1 MAIEKNPDDIST
13 PLDKAKEAVE
23 AQSQNL
29 GVEVTIDEEQ
39 EEDMAVDVDP
49 ITGEVEVA
57 LNEDSGKVLASIS
70 GDFYTNLA
78 DLMEEEDLEDIAA
91 TILDNYQSDKDSR
104 DEWEQTFERGFD
116 LLGLKLEETTEPF
129 DGACTATHPLIIEN
143 AVKFQS
149 KASQELF
156 PAKGPIKTQIIGNPT
171 PEKEAQA
178 KRVKDFMNYQ
188 ITDDMPEYFD
198 EFEKM
203 LFHLPLIGTAI
214 KKVYYDETLGRPI
227 SEFIPID
234 QFQVSNLVSD
244 LRRADRYTH
253 LIYRTEND
261 LKKEINAGMYRD
273 VELGD
278 PDRTNRGSITSK
290 AEQVMGLS
298 AYDDNPYD
306 PSYSLLEQHVYLDL
320 PEPFNSPNGEAW
332 PYIVTVEQTSRK
344 VLSIRRNWNDGD
356 TRYLKREHFIAYKF
370 VPGFGF
376 YGLGLIHFLG
386 NLTMSATAAMRA
398 LVDAGQFANLP
409 GGFKARGVRVVGDNT
424 PIMPGE
430 FRDVEATG
438 LDLGKSIVPLPYK
451 EPSQVLYQMLGYV
464 ATAGQKFADTTD
476 QVVAD
481 STNYG
486 PVGTTLALLEASGK
500 FFSAIHKRLH
510 KSQRDEFKILAR
522 INHEFLPTSY
532 PYDIIGQSAEI
543 FKQDFDGRVDVIPVS
558 DPNIPSNAHRLAQ
571 SQMLLQLASQSPP
584 GTFNM
589 PEVNKAIL
597 NAANVDNPDR
607 FLIQPQQEKQQDPLA
622 DIMTAS
628 KGMPIKAFSGQDHDA
643 HIAVKTAY
651 LQDPLNGANE
661 VMKLVQPVLLA
672 NIREH
677 MVLRFQE
684 QMGGMM
690 KANEGQV
697 DEGGSLGMIM
707 AQSAQQILQANQ
719 LAAQGGLDSIEQ
731 QNLNMQKQAMENK
744 REKDKV
750 ELALADKELQL
761 KAKEINID
769 AMVEAAKLEEK
780 KEENNEK
787 LSAKIVSDLLKLVD
801 KQKLAEGGVAS
812 AGAIPT
818 PADQFKQAA
827 DVAAMPASMTPP
839 TTRQNV
845 MPKNFLEQA
854 FEAQGIDPQRTTR
867 LTEEQ
872 PVMPTAPIVPVD
884 IKDLP
889 TDPQTTGLEQ
899 IQKELNQQTTES
911 EAMDRILND
920 KGAFTLEQETG
931 PKSKKLHHP
940 TMTSGVTIG
949 DGYDMKEKTTGQI
962 ITDLSN
968 VGVAEDMAAKIS
980 QAAGL
985 TGQEA
990 KSFVKNNSNV
1000 SLTDDQKNK
1009 LFAMSFDKSFKK
1021 TEEDLRKLGYDP
1033 NSLSDRTLNLLT
1045 DYTYNVG
1052 SITKFPKFTKAL
1064 IEGDF
1069 EEARKQYER
1078 KSGDKFLTR
1087 RNKATLEE
1095 IAKIEQEASSRI
1107 A

>member
-1 MAIEKNPDDIST
+1 MAIEKNPNDITT
-13 PLDKAKEAVE
+13 PLEKTREKITEASE
-23 AQSQNL
+23 GL
-29 GVEVTIDEEQ
+29 GIDVKVDEEQ

-78 DLMEEEDLEDIAA
+78 DLMEEDDLEDIAA
-91 TILDNYQSDKDSR
+91 IVLDNYQSDKDSR
-104 DEWEQTFERGFD
+104 GEWEQTFERGFD

-156 PAKGPIKTQIIGNPT
+156 PSKGPIKTQILGNPT

-261 LKKEINAGMYRD
+261 LKKEINADMYRD
-273 VELGD
+273 VDLGD
-278 PDRTNRGSITSK
+278 PDKTNRGSITSK
-290 AEQVMGLS
+290 AEQIMGLS

-332 PYIVTVEQTSRK
+332 PYIVTVEESSRK

-356 TRYLKREHFIAYKF
+356 VRYLKREHFIAYKF

-597 NAANVDNPDR
+597 NAANIDNPDR
-607 FLIQPQQEKQQDPLA
+607 FLVQPQQEKQQDPLA

-628 KGMPIKAFSGQDHDA
+628 KGMPIKAFPGQDHDS

-661 VMKLVQPVLLA
+661 VMKQGQPVLMA

-690 KANEGQV
+690 KSNEGQV

-719 LAAQGGLDSIEQ
+719 LAAQGGLDSVEQ
-731 QNLNMQKQAMENK
+731 QNLNIQKEELNLR
-744 REKDKV
+744 REKGVFDAQMQQQEFK
-750 ELALADKELQL
+750 LKE
-761 KAKEINID
+761 KEVDID
-769 AMVEAAKLEEK
+769 AMVEAAKIEEK
-780 KEENNEK
+780 KKTDTGN
-787 LSAKIVSDLLKLVD
+787 LTAKVVMDLLKMID
-801 KQKLAEGGVAS
+801 KNEPTKTQQPPIELAGG
-812 AGAIPT
+812 GT

-827 DVAAMPASMTPP
+827 DVAAMPTSMTPP

-854 FEAQGIDPQRTTR
+854 FEAQGIDPQRSFKEKQQAR
-867 LTEEQ
+867 EVEKP
-872 PVMPTAPIVPVD
+872 PVEDIAIVDDQDEVVEAQD
-884 IKDLP
+884 NKLA
-889 TDPQTTGLEQ
+889 
-899 IQKELNQQTTES
+899 ELTTET
-911 EAMDRILND
+911 EREEEMTRELPENF
-920 KGAFTLEQETG
+920 GEFTFKQEIG
-931 PKSKKLHHP
+931 SKSKQPHVP
-940 TMTSGVTIG
+940 SINSGVTIG
-949 DGYDMKEKTTGQI
+949 PGYDMKEKSKEQVINDLTTSGVSEDKAI
-962 ITDLSN
+962 KLSE
-968 VGVAEDMAAKIS
+968 GVQLSGESAINFA
-980 QAAGL
+980 
-985 TGQEA
+985 
-990 KSFVKNNSNV
+990 N
-1000 SLTDDQKNK
+1000 KNK
-1009 LFAMSFDKSFKK
+1009 NIKVSSEVERNLFKLVYPTYLNK
-1021 TEEDLRKLGYDP
+1021 TIQDLKNMGYDP
-1033 NSLSDRTLNLLT
+1033 DSIENDKLELLT
-1045 DYTYNVG
+1045 DYTYNIG
-1052 SITKFPKFTKAL
+1052 TLRTHPKFVKSM
-1064 IEGDF
+1064 IENDF
-1069 EEARKQYER
+1069 ETAKKEYKRFTGKKELG
-1078 KSGDKFLTR
+1078 K
-1087 RNKATLEE
+1087 RNKDTL
-1095 IAKIEQEASSRI
+1095 ASLQKLEQKYVG
-1107 A
+1107 